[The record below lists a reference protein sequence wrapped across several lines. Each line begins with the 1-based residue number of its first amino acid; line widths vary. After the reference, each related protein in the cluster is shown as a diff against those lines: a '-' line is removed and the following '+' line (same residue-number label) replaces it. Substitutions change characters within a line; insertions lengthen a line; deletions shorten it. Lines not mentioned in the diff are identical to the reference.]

1 MEANTRHTGRLPA
14 AFLTPGSSSFMD
26 FLSDHAPGM
35 LPGNRNLPPLKGAV
49 EAPHGTTIVA
59 ASFPGGVVLAGDRRA
74 TMGNMIAQRDIE
86 KVFPADE
93 YSAVGIAGTAGLAV
107 EMVKLFQLELE
118 HFEKVEGAQLS
129 LEGKAN
135 RLSTM
140 IRGNLSMAM
149 QGLAVVPLFAG
160 FDVDRGKGRIF
171 SYDVTGGRS
180 EEHVGYASTGSG
192 SLFARGSMKKLYR
205 EDLTESQALTL
216 VVQALYDAADDDS
229 ATGGP
234 DVARRIYPIVT
245 VITDEGFRRLSDGE
259 SSEIA
264 RAILERRLEQPDGP
278 RAALL

>member
-1 MEANTRHTGRLPA
+1 MEANTRSTGRLPA
-14 AFLTPGSSSFMD
+14 AFLTPGSSSFVD
-26 FLSDHAPGM
+26 FLSEHQPEL
-35 LPGNRNLPPLKGAV
+35 LPGGRNLPPVQGV
-49 EAPHGTTIVA
+49 IEAPHGTTIIAVT
-59 ASFPGGVVLAGDRRA
+59 FPGGVVLAGDRRA
-74 TMGNMIAQRDIE
+74 TMGNLIASRDME

-93 YSAVGIAGTAGLAV
+93 YSAVGIAGSAGPAV

-118 HFEKVEGAQLS
+118 HFEKVEGTRLS

-140 IRGNLSMAM
+140 IRSNLPMAM

-160 FDVDRGKGRIF
+160 YDVDREKGRIF

-180 EEHVGYASTGSG
+180 EERGYAATGSG
-192 SLFARGSMKKLYR
+192 SLFARGSMKKLFH
-205 EDLTESQALTL
+205 EDLTEQQATTL

-245 VITDEGFRRLSDGE
+245 VITDDGFRRLTEAE

-264 RAILERRLEQPDGP
+264 RSILERRMEQPDGP

>member
-1 MEANTRHTGRLPA
+1 MEANTRSTGRLPA

-26 FLSDHAPGM
+26 FLGEHSPEL
-35 LPGNRNLPPLKGAV
+35 LPGRRVLPPVQGAI

-59 ASFPGGVVLAGDRRA
+59 ATFPGGVVLAGDRRA

-93 YSAVGIAGTAGLAV
+93 YAAVGIAGTAGLAV

-140 IRGNLSMAM
+140 IRSNLGMAM

-160 FDVDRGKGRIF
+160 WDLDRQRGRIF

-180 EEHVGYASTGSG
+180 EEQGYAATGSG
-192 SLFARGSMKKLYR
+192 SLFARGSMKKLFR
-205 EDLTESQALTL
+205 DDLTEQEATTL

-234 DVARRIYPIVT
+234 DMARRIYPIVT
-245 VITDEGFRRLSDGE
+245 VITDEGYRRLADAETSDL
-259 SSEIA
+259 A
-264 RAILERRLEQPDGP
+264 RAVLDGRLAHPDGP

>member
-1 MEANTRHTGRLPA
+1 MEANTRSTGRLPA

-26 FLSDHAPGM
+26 FLSDHSPEI
-35 LPGNRNLPPLKGAV
+35 LPGNRSLPPLQGAV

-118 HFEKVEGAQLS
+118 HFEKVEGATLS

-140 IRGNLSMAM
+140 IRSNLAMAM

-160 FDVDRGKGRIF
+160 YDVDREKGRIF

-180 EEHVGYASTGSG
+180 EERGYAATGSG
-192 SLFARGSMKKLYR
+192 SVFARGSMKKLYHD
-205 EDLTESQALTL
+205 DLTEEQTLTL

-245 VITDEGFRRLSDGE
+245 VITDEGFRRLDDAE